1 MFSSFL
7 DWVWKNT
14 DLTHIRA
21 DQMSG
26 PDKDIREETEE
37 EHEEKHKN
45 AKAPKDAAPPPPPF
59 LPRAEND
66 TSTELVL
73 KVRKQSPREND
84 FIEIE
89 LDRQKLTYQ
98 DLLQVSCRELGI
110 NLEQVMKI
118 RKLPNTLLRKDKDIS
133 RLREFQELELI
144 LVNHGMTESTPSLI
158 EKPCYN
164 HNASKM
170 TY

>member
-14 DLTHIRA
+14 DLTLRA
-21 DQMSG
+21 DQRSG
-26 PDKDIREETEE
+26 PDKEIREETEE
-37 EHEEKHKN
+37 EHEEKDKN
-45 AKAPKDAAPPPPPF
+45 AKAPEDAAPPPLPF
-59 LPRAEND
+59 DPRVEND

-73 KVRKQSPREND
+73 KVRKRSPREND

-89 LDRQKLTYQ
+89 LDRQNLTYQ
-98 DLLQVSCRELGI
+98 DLLQVSCQELGI
-110 NLEQVMKI
+110 NLEQVAKI
-118 RKLPNTLLRKDKDIS
+118 GKLSNTLLRKDKDIS
-133 RLREFQELELI
+133 RPREFQELELI
-144 LVNHGMTESTPSLI
+144 LVNHGMIESTPSLI

-164 HNASKM
+164 HNAAKM